1 MPADFR
7 EIEFGYADAQTEG
20 AEAPELLLDGFLD
33 TEGLV
38 EAALSNRQFIFLGY
52 KGSGKTALA
61 ERAKLLS
68 RNGQRLHIKVA
79 NLDEFPY
86 GDFKA
91 AAGTSE
97 PQTRYPATWTWLLLV
112 SLFELF
118 EEDVESAESG
128 SADYRLAA
136 DSLRRLGL
144 IPTPELNFLV
154 RTSAKKSF
162 KLKLPKIFGF
172 DHQVT
177 STSQDLQLPQ
187 AVNALKRAA
196 NGFKTQ
202 SRHVLF
208 LDGLDEVLGQRDLQ
222 FQALAA
228 LMAAA
233 TRLNNGFRAEGKPFK
248 IVVLCRTDIYDRL
261 PGANMNKIRQDHAE
275 ALNWYDDPGHP
286 DQTRLV
292 RLVNLRA
299 GRSLGR
305 KADVFSEFLP
315 NDINGRE
322 SRKEVLDQTRHTPRD
337 IVQLFTYLQKFT
349 RKEGALTPKQVRSGF
364 RAYSIDYF
372 LPEIRNELHG
382 YLSSVEIP
390 KVEQLLTEVGS
401 QHFRIVDLET
411 VQASNTDLA
420 ALDVKSMAHV
430 LFDCSVLGFVER
442 RNGSIPV
449 RTIKYRNPY
458 SQLQLGK
465 MMWIH
470 PAACRALNIRPGSP
484 AFEEGSRK
492 RRQPRNGNRRQPR
505 NRG

>member
-1 MPADFR
+1 MAGDFR
-7 EIEFGYADAQTEG
+7 DIQFGYADAQTEG

-38 EAALSNRQFIFLGY
+38 DAALRNRQFIFLGY

-61 ERAKLLS
+61 ERAKLLAQ
-68 RNGQRLHIKVA
+68 GGERLYIKVA

-91 AAGTSE
+91 AAGTNE
-97 PQTRYPATWTWLLLV
+97 PQTRYPVTWSWLLLV

-118 EEDVESAESG
+118 EQDAEGANSAA
-128 SADYRLAA
+128 ADYRVAA
-136 DSLRRLGL
+136 ESLRRLGL

-154 RTSAKKSF
+154 RTSAKNSF

-172 DHQVT
+172 DHHET
-177 STSQDLQLPQ
+177 SSSQDLQLPQ
-187 AVNALKRAA
+187 AVNALKHAA
-196 NGFKTQ
+196 RTFQ
-202 SRHVLF
+202 SESRHVLF

-228 LMAAA
+228 LMSAA
-233 TRLNNGFRAEGKPFK
+233 TRLNNEFRAAKKPFK

-275 ALNWYDDPGHP
+275 ALNWYDDPANP

-292 RLVNLRA
+292 RLINLRA
-299 GRSLGR
+299 GRSLKR
-305 KADVFSEFLP
+305 NVDVFSEFLP
-315 NDINGRE
+315 RDVNGRE

-337 IVQLFTYLQKFT
+337 LVQLFGYLQRFT
-349 RKEGALTPKQVRSGF
+349 RKRGSLTPKVVRSGF

-372 LPEIRNELHG
+372 LPEVRNELHG
-382 YLSSVEIP
+382 YLSASEIP

-401 QHFRIVDLET
+401 QHFRLVDLEA
-411 VQASNTDLA
+411 VQRVNSDLV
-420 ALDVKSMAHV
+420 ALDVKAMAHV
-430 LFDCSVLGFVER
+430 LFDCSVLGVVER
-442 RNGSIPV
+442 RNNGIV
-449 RTIKYRNPY
+449 RTIRYRNPY

-465 MMWIH
+465 LMWIH
-470 PAACRALNIRPGSP
+470 PAACRALNIQPGSP
-484 AFEEGSRK
+484 SFDDGRR
-492 RRQPRNGNRRQPR
+492 RRQSTRSASRRSSGPDR
-505 NRG
+505 